1 MKELDFTIALIDKVT
16 RPLKQIEGSMM
27 GFGKVA
33 KQSFLDIGAGAM
45 VAWGAIQSA
54 EGLMSPALEM
64 QQEMKKA
71 AAMGVDDT
79 ALKQAHDDAL
89 NFSMAY
95 GKSATE
101 FVQSTAMINSSINGL
116 TDQELPKVTYAAN
129 LMAAAVGG
137 STEEASGFFR
147 QMFGQ
152 FATYA
157 DSMGKSKFAE
167 ELTGKMAY
175 MKQAFGT
182 SIADM
187 QDMLQGAHGAGT
199 SQGVGLDEQFAV
211 LGQLHKTMGNEA
223 SGSYEAFMQSA
234 TSGMQ
239 KLGLA
244 ATDSSGKLLPMM
256 TLLQEIQG
264 KYGKSIEGNA
274 KAQADLNAAF
284 GSGALVVSQL
294 YGNTQQ
300 LEASMRE
307 LGGSDSMRRAMD
319 MAAAQAST
327 MDRLNKTYDAI
338 RITIGE
344 TLLPEFN
351 NLAGGAED
359 TAKTFERW
367 MTLFP
372 NIAHVIGLVATAAI
386 ASAGAFAVW
395 KISAGLLKAALWPLN
410 LVIKLLTFSMKGATI
425 ASRLM
430 AIVSKICRVAML
442 AWQGVVIVF
451 TGVMWLLNAALDAG
465 AVAMTAIDW
474 PILLAVVA
482 IAALAFGAY
491 ELYKH
496 WDELNAAIANTAAW
510 QALVA
515 AANWVGESFA
525 GLWQWIVQGWDWL
538 VAAFGNFSFTGVFTS
553 MIESI
558 KGVFSELWEWI
569 KSSFSGAWNWIA
581 EKLNNIPG
589 INLDVSAPA
598 PPSPVP
604 NTLSTGTDLQGVAPG
619 GINGQINNNKSAVD
633 KSKHIGQVNIY
644 PQQPLTPAQLM
655 EWQEVQPL

>member
-33 KQSFLDIGAGAM
+33 KQSFLDMGAGAM

-64 QQEMKKA
+64 QQEMQKA
-71 AAMGVDDT
+71 AAMGVDNT

-116 TDQELPKVTYAAN
+116 TNQDLPKVTYAAN

-137 STEEASGFFR
+137 STEEAAGFMR
-147 QMFGQ
+147 VMFGQ
-152 FATYA
+152 FSSYA
-157 DSMGKSKFAE
+157 DSVGKGKFAE

-182 SIADM
+182 SMADM

-223 SGSYEAFMQSA
+223 SGTYEAFMQNA
-234 TSGMQ
+234 GAGLQ

-256 TLLQEIQG
+256 TILSELQG
-264 KYGKSIEGNA
+264 KYGKTIEGNA
-274 KAQADLNAAF
+274 KAQADLDAAF
-284 GSGALVVSQL
+284 GSGSLVVKQL
-294 YGNTQQ
+294 YGNTEL
-300 LEASMRE
+300 LERSMRE

-319 MAAAQAST
+319 MAAAQT
-327 MDRLNKTYDAI
+327 TVMGRLGATFNVVSI
-338 RITIGE
+338 SIGE

-351 NLAGGAED
+351 KLMDGVEGVAL
-359 TAKTFERW
+359 KFERW
-367 MTLFP
+367 MKLFP
-372 NIAHVIGLVATAAI
+372 NIAHVIGLVATAVI
-386 ASAGAFAVW
+386 AAAGAVAVW
-395 KISAGLLKAALWPLN
+395 KISLALLRMAFSPLTAAITLFTNAEKRQLM
-410 LVIKLLTFSMKGATI
+410 VTRLT
-425 ASRLM
+425 
-430 AIVSKICRVAML
+430 AIWSKICRVAML
-442 AWQGVVIVF
+442 AWQGVVIAF

-474 PILLAVVA
+474 PILLVVAA

-515 AANWVGESFA
+515 AANWVGASFA

-538 VAAFGNFSFTGVFTS
+538 VSAFGNFSLTGVFTS

-558 KGVFSELWEWI
+558 KGLFSGLWEWI

-598 PPSPVP
+598 MPPPVP

-619 GINGQINNNKSAVD
+619 GIGGQINNNKSAVD

-644 PQQPLTPAQLM
+644 PQQSMTPAQLM
-655 EWQEVQPL
+655 EWDEIKSL

>member
-1 MKELDFTIALIDKVT
+1 
-16 RPLKQIEGSMM
+16 
-27 GFGKVA
+27 
-33 KQSFLDIGAGAM
+33 
-45 VAWGAIQSA
+45 
-54 EGLMSPALEM
+54 
-64 QQEMKKA
+64 
-71 AAMGVDDT
+71 
-79 ALKQAHDDAL
+79 
-89 NFSMAY
+89 
-95 GKSATE
+95 
-101 FVQSTAMINSSINGL
+101 
-116 TDQELPKVTYAAN
+116 
-129 LMAAAVGG
+129 
-137 STEEASGFFR
+137 
-147 QMFGQ
+147 
-152 FATYA
+152 
-157 DSMGKSKFAE
+157 
-167 ELTGKMAY
+167 
-175 MKQAFGT
+175 
-182 SIADM
+182 
-187 QDMLQGAHGAGT
+187 
-199 SQGVGLDEQFAV
+199 
-211 LGQLHKTMGNEA
+211 MGNEA
-223 SGSYEAFMQSA
+223 SGAYEAFMQSA
-234 TSGMQ
+234 TEGMK

-256 TLLQEIQG
+256 TLLQEMQG

-284 GSGALVVSQL
+284 GTGALVVSQL
-294 YGNTQQ
+294 YGNTAQ
-300 LEASMRE
+300 LETSMRE

-327 MDRLNKTYDAI
+327 MDRLNKTYEAI

-351 NLAGGAED
+351 KLAGGAED

-395 KISAGLLKAALWPLN
+395 KVSVGLLSIALWPLSG
-410 LVIKLLTFSMKGATI
+410 LLKLLTYKMVEATT
-425 ASRLM
+425 AQRLM
-430 AIVSKICRVAML
+430 AVWTKITGAVMFVWNGILKVARL
-442 AWQGVVIVF
+442 
-451 TGVMWLLNAALDAG
+451 ALDAYKIATFSAALATNG
-465 AVAMTAIDW
+465 LIW
-474 PILLAVVA
+474 PVTLAVVA

-525 GLWQWIVQGWDWL
+525 ALWQWIVQGWDWL
-538 VAAFGNFSFTGVFTS
+538 VAAFGNFSLTGVFTS

-558 KGVFSELWEWI
+558 KGLFSGLWEWI

-598 PPSPVP
+598 TPQPVP
-604 NTLSTGTDLQGVAPG
+604 NTLSTGTDLQGIAPG
-619 GINGQINNNKSAVD
+619 GIGGQINNNKSAVD

-644 PQQPLTPAQLM
+644 PQQSMTPAQLM
-655 EWQEVQPL
+655 EWGELQPL